1 MQKSGKHYKGFSV
14 TLQQQEEGERER
26 KLGRQ
31 QKGRARGRDR
41 R

>member
-14 TLQQQEEGERER
+14 TLQQEEGERER

-31 QKGRARGRDR
+31 QKGRARARER
-41 R
+41 L

>member
-1 MQKSGKHYKGFSV
+1 MQKSGKHYKGFIV
-14 TLQQQEEGERER
+14 TQQEECERER

-31 QKGRARGRDR
+31 QKGRARARER